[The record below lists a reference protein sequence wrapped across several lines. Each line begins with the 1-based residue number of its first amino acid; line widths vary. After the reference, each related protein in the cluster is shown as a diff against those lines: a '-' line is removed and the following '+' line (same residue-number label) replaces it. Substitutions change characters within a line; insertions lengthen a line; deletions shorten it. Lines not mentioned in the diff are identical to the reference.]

1 MARGLHSGAHMNPK
15 QRIALAVGMFLL
27 LGALAGLGW
36 WYHSGQAAPGRAAG
50 TLTVDVTSP
59 NDLGPG
65 TLREALFIVAAATG
79 KANVLIKTKSIT
91 LKTGLPPLMNLHGVR
106 IIGESPGV
114 EIDAQGLADAP
125 VFDVTGDNTSLEGLV
140 LRNCRAAAIL
150 LRAAHFHLQSSTI
163 ESCDVGVEVAES
175 ASSVLLERN
184 RFANDR
190 VGVRFTA
197 PNRDTVVAGNSFIQ
211 DKVAG
216 LWAVRG
222 DAGPRGNAS
231 ARGGGTITVRDN
243 HFNGDGSG
251 VVAGNVAILVERN
264 DFANAPNGAVHLV
277 GSGAVIRGNHIGGEA
292 PMGIIAEN
300 ARDAIIDGNEL
311 EHLTAYAIMVRGS
324 ANALLRANRVHNC
337 GYGIAF
343 VLGDP
348 AHPSTAVEN
357 TIIEPKFNGI
367 DVIGDSPILRRNQV
381 LQPHLFALH
390 VVDFQQPGA
399 QNVRSQP
406 FLEGNNFRADALQV
420 DNAPV
425 PATARP
431 Q

>member
-1 MARGLHSGAHMNPK
+1 MNPK
-15 QRIALAVGMFLL
+15 QRIALAAGTFLL
-27 LGALAGLGW
+27 LAVLAGLGW
-36 WYHSGQAAPGRAAG
+36 WHHSGQAAPGRAAG

-163 ESCDVGVEVAES
+163 QSCDVGVEVAES

>member
-1 MARGLHSGAHMNPK
+1 MNANK
-15 QRIALAVGMFLL
+15 RIALAAGMFLL
-27 LGALAGLGW
+27 LGVLVLLGW
-36 WYHSGQAAPGRAAG
+36 SYHSRQAAPGRAAG
-50 TLTVDVTSP
+50 TLTVNVTSP

-79 KANVLIKTKSIT
+79 KANVVIKTKSIT
-91 LKTGLPPLMNLHGVR
+91 LKTALPPLMNLHGVR
-106 IIGESPGV
+106 IIGEQPGA
-114 EIDAQGLADAP
+114 EIDAQALAGGA
-125 VFDVTGDNTSLEGLV
+125 VFDVSGANTSLEGLV
-140 LRNCRAAAIL
+140 LRNCPAAAIL

-163 ESCDVGVEVAES
+163 ESCDVGVDVAEN
-175 ASSVLLERN
+175 ASDVLLEHN

-197 PNRDTVVAGNSFIQ
+197 PNRDTVVAGNSFMH
-211 DKVAG
+211 DKAAG

-222 DAGPRGNAS
+222 DAG

-243 HFNGDGSG
+243 HFNGDRSG

-264 DFANAPNGAVHLV
+264 DFANAPDGAVHLV
-277 GSGAVIRGNHIGGEA
+277 GAGAVIRGNHIGGEA

-300 ARDAIIDGNEL
+300 AREAVIDGNEL
-311 EHLTAYAIMVRGS
+311 EHLTTYAIMVRSS

-337 GYGIAF
+337 GEGIAF

-348 AHPSTAVEN
+348 LRPSTAVEN

-381 LQPHLFALH
+381 LRPHAFALH
-390 VVDFQQPGA
+390 VVDYQQPGG
-399 QNVRSQP
+399 QNVRAQP
-406 FLEGNNFRADALQV
+406 VLEGNNFRADVLQV
-420 DNAPV
+420 ENTGV
-425 PATARP
+425 PATARR

>member
-1 MARGLHSGAHMNPK
+1 
-15 QRIALAVGMFLL
+15 
-27 LGALAGLGW
+27 
-36 WYHSGQAAPGRAAG
+36 
-50 TLTVDVTSP
+50 
-59 NDLGPG
+59 
-65 TLREALFIVAAATG
+65 
-79 KANVLIKTKSIT
+79 
-91 LKTGLPPLMNLHGVR
+91 
-106 IIGESPGV
+106 
-114 EIDAQGLADAP
+114 
-125 VFDVTGDNTSLEGLV
+125 
-140 LRNCRAAAIL
+140 
-150 LRAAHFHLQSSTI
+150 
-163 ESCDVGVEVAES
+163 
-175 ASSVLLERN
+175 
-184 RFANDR
+184 
-190 VGVRFTA
+190 
-197 PNRDTVVAGNSFIQ
+197 VAGNSFIQ

-222 DAGPRGNAS
+222 DTGA
-231 ARGGGTITVRDN
+231 GGGGAITVRDN
-243 HFNGDGSG
+243 HFNGAGSG

-264 DFANAPNGAVHLV
+264 DFANAPDGAVHLI
-277 GSGAVIRGNHIGGEA
+277 GAGAVIRGNHIGGEA

-300 ARDAIIDGNEL
+300 ARGAIIDGNEL

-390 VVDFQQPGA
+390 VVDFLQPGA

>member
-1 MARGLHSGAHMNPK
+1 MNPK
-15 QRIALAVGMFLL
+15 QRIALAAGTFLL
-27 LGALAGLGW
+27 LAVLAGLGW
-36 WYHSGQAAPGRAAG
+36 WHHSGQAAPGRAAG

>member
-1 MARGLHSGAHMNPK
+1 MNPK
-15 QRIALAVGMFLL
+15 QRIALAAGTFLL
-27 LGALAGLGW
+27 LGVLAWLGW

-50 TLTVDVTSP
+50 TLTVNVTSP

-65 TLREALFIVAAATG
+65 TLREALFVVAAATG
-79 KANVLIKTKSIT
+79 KANVLIRTKSIT
-91 LKTGLPPLMNLHGVR
+91 LKTALPPLMNLHGVR
-106 IIGESPGV
+106 IVGESPGV
-114 EIDAQGLADAP
+114 EIDAQGVADAP
-125 VFDVTGDNTSLEGLV
+125 VFDVTGANTSLEGLV

-150 LRAAHFHLQSSTI
+150 VRAAHFHLQSSTI
-163 ESCDVGVEVAES
+163 ESCNVGVEVAEN
-175 ASSVLLERN
+175 ASNILIEHN

-197 PNRDTVVAGNSFIQ
+197 PNRDTIVAGNSFIQ

-222 DAGPRGNAS
+222 EGG
-231 ARGGGTITVRDN
+231 ARGGGAITVRDN

>member
-1 MARGLHSGAHMNPK
+1 MNANK
-15 QRIALAVGMFLL
+15 RIALAAGTFLL
-27 LGALAGLGW
+27 LGVLALLGW
-36 WYHSGQAAPGRAAG
+36 SYHSRQAAPGRAAG
-50 TLTVDVTSP
+50 TLTVNVTSP

-65 TLREALFIVAAATG
+65 SLREALFIVAAATG
-79 KANVLIKTKSIT
+79 KANVVIKTKSIT
-91 LKTGLPPLMNLHGVR
+91 LKTALPPLMNLHGVR
-106 IIGESPGV
+106 IIGEQPGA
-114 EIDAQGLADAP
+114 EIDAQALAGGA
-125 VFDVTGDNTSLEGLV
+125 VFDVTGANTSLEGLV
-140 LRNCRAAAIL
+140 LRNCPAAAIL

-163 ESCDVGVEVAES
+163 ESCDVGVDVAEN
-175 ASSVLLERN
+175 ASDVLLEHN

-197 PNRDTVVAGNSFIQ
+197 PNRDTVVAGNSFMH

-222 DAGPRGNAS
+222 DAG
-231 ARGGGTITVRDN
+231 ARGGGTLTVRDN
-243 HFNGDGSG
+243 HFDGDRSG

-264 DFANAPNGAVHLV
+264 DFANAPDGAVHLV
-277 GSGAVIRGNHIGGEA
+277 GAGAVIRGNHIGGEA

-300 ARDAIIDGNEL
+300 ARAAVIDGNEL
-311 EHLTAYAIMVRGS
+311 EHLTTYAIMVRSS

-348 AHPSTAVEN
+348 LRPSTAVEN

-381 LQPHLFALH
+381 LRPHAFALH
-390 VVDFQQPGA
+390 VVDFQPAGG
-399 QNVRSQP
+399 QNVRAQP
-406 FLEGNNFRADALQV
+406 FLEGNNFRADVLQV
-420 DNAPV
+420 ENTRV
-425 PATARP
+425 PATAR
-431 Q
+431 QQ

>member
-1 MARGLHSGAHMNPK
+1 MNPK
-15 QRIALAVGMFLL
+15 QRIALAAGTFLL
-27 LGALAGLGW
+27 LAVLAGLGW
-36 WYHSGQAAPGRAAG
+36 WHHSGQAAPGRAAG

-343 VLGDP
+343 VLGDR
-348 AHPSTAVEN
+348 AHPSTAVDN

-367 DVIGDSPILRRNQV
+367 DVIGDSPILRHNQV

-420 DNAPV
+420 DNGPV

>member
-1 MARGLHSGAHMNPK
+1 MNANK
-15 QRIALAVGMFLL
+15 RIALAAGTFLL
-27 LGALAGLGW
+27 LGVLALLGSS
-36 WYHSGQAAPGRAAG
+36 YHSRQGAPGRAAG
-50 TLTVDVTSP
+50 TLTVNVTSP

-79 KANVLIKTKSIT
+79 KANVVIKTKSIT
-91 LKTGLPPLMNLHGVR
+91 LKTALPPLMNLHGVR
-106 IIGESPGV
+106 IIGEQPGA
-114 EIDAQGLADAP
+114 EIDAQALGGGA
-125 VFDVTGDNTSLEGLV
+125 VFDVTGANTSLEGLV
-140 LRNCRAAAIL
+140 LRNCPAAAIL

-163 ESCDVGVEVAES
+163 ESCDVGVDVAEN
-175 ASSVLLERN
+175 ASDVLLEHN

-197 PNRDTVVAGNSFIQ
+197 PNRDTVVAGNSFMH
-211 DKVAG
+211 DRVAG

-222 DAGPRGNAS
+222 DAGAG
-231 ARGGGTITVRDN
+231 GGGTITVREN
-243 HFNGDGSG
+243 HFDGDGSG

-264 DFANAPNGAVHLV
+264 DFANAPDGAVHLV
-277 GSGAVIRGNHIGGEA
+277 GAGAVIRGNHIGGEA

-300 ARDAIIDGNEL
+300 ARAAVIDGNEL
-311 EHLTAYAIMVRGS
+311 EHLTTYAIMVRSS

-348 AHPSTAVEN
+348 VRPSTAVEN

-381 LQPHLFALH
+381 LRPHAFALH
-390 VVDFQQPGA
+390 VVDFQPADG
-399 QNVRSQP
+399 QNVRAQP

-420 DNAPV
+420 DNTRV
-425 PATARP
+425 PATARR